1 MTPTYDTDGKD
12 VMFVVEYGS
21 RLYGTNTAT
30 SDTDLKMIFLPDIDD
45 VLLGKRMSSTKLRVD
60 GNGVKITDD
69 RMPMPANGVETEFIP
84 FQTFARDFVQGQTY
98 AVECAFA
105 ILNQGP
111 SAPTPTCELEFRL
124 VQDLVSQFANAE
136 VYSMVSF
143 AQKQTFDYVRRG
155 ERLNEAVKVQQAL
168 QDVLRRAV
176 WLQRPADLRLDTPL
190 QFADGM
196 LALDFVARET
206 GLPTSVSVNNN
217 KSQRTLELNG
227 RSYLESTKV
236 EHILEQVNKL
246 VEKYGERTTQ
256 AAETVVDFKSL
267 SHAVRVYQQSIE
279 LLETGK
285 ITFPRPNVEEL
296 LAIKQG
302 RADLEAVKAK
312 LDELDAEVLVKQAA
326 STFRKKTPELVAQAE
341 QWLLRALRALYDL
354 PQSA

>member
-12 VMFVVEYGS
+12 VMFIVEYGS

-30 SDTDLKMIFLPDIDD
+30 SDTDLKAIFLPNIDD

-69 RMPMPANGVETEFIP
+69 RAPMPANGVETEFIP

-98 AVECAFA
+98 AVEVAFA

-155 ERLNEAVKVQQAL
+155 ERLNEALKVQSAL
-168 QDVLRRAV
+168 RDALLMFFGDAKM
-176 WLQRPADLRLDTPL
+176 PRLDS
-190 QFADGM
+190 QFTDGQVV
-196 LALDFVARET
+196 LDWIAEET

-217 KSQRTLELNG
+217 RSQRTLELNG
-227 RSYLESTKV
+227 RSYLESTRLD
-236 EHILEQVNKL
+236 HIVEQVDKL
-246 VEKYGERTTQ
+246 VDKYGERTTA

-267 SHAVRVYQQSIE
+267 SHAFRVYQQSIE

-285 ITFPRPNVEEL
+285 ITFPRPNAAEL
-296 LAIKQG
+296 LIIKQG
-302 RADLEAVKAK
+302 RADLDAVK
-312 LDELDAEVLVKQAA
+312 LELNRLDAEVLQKMTV
-326 STFRKKTPELVAQAE
+326 STVRKKTPELVAQAE